1 MCSYIVKKVLSAA
14 TADERR
20 KTKKV
25 ASSSIANSEAPSTVS
40 TSITNR
46 SLMMVEFNLP
56 VILVTDTSSMNTIII
71 DLDEDDEFR

>member
-1 MCSYIVKKVLSAA
+1 MCSYIVKKVLSTA

-46 SLMMVEFNLP
+46 SLMMDLP

>member
-25 ASSSIANSEAPSTVS
+25 ASSVINSEAPSTVS